1 MRVNTK
7 IHWIFKGMLTLVYA
21 WVIFAASSQDTSFV
35 PIPPHVDKLI
45 HCVEFGLLCFMTCW
59 SLSSAKVGSK
69 EIYKIILAMGVT
81 SLYGMSDEFHQF
93 FTPHRS
99 VDVFDWLADTV
110 GVVAAGFLWQALAHK
125 LQAREKSLAVD
136 KTPVDM

>member
-1 MRVNTK
+1 MRVNTR

-59 SLSSAKVGSK
+59 SLSSARVGSK

-99 VDVFDWLADTV
+99 VDVFDWLADTA
-110 GVVAAGFLWQALAHK
+110 GVVAAGFLWQTLSHK
-125 LQAREKSLAVD
+125 LQAREKSLAID